1 HPEKTLEL
9 AITKEEWIQSSRL
22 QPTGEQEVESEESE
36 SDLEASN
43 AEEGEDPDLQEPSTS
58 LSNIFLVAN
67 LSVVKDSSKTSEEKT
82 LSTSEQFDV
91 KDMGITLPNND
102 PRSKLN
108 ARLRYNW
115 KRYIQSDL
123 EEYIQLVN
131 RRGTGGIESLWSED
145 DEPIVAL
152 LSQLGNTT
160 SETSDGRLHIITQ
173 EPDGIRLIPNSDA
186 SSVPESGHSSST
198 SSDEYDSSYESSNSD
213 DRQRRHNFVEETLR
227 DIERDFHRQNPTP
240 STSYYS
246 PSYPSSRSSHHS
258 ERSLSPVRRQDHL
271 QDLEVRIRQNVT
283 VRPHHYPYYFHRPPG
298 APSAHLSYRDYNP
311 QWERPSRRRRSDTST
326 PSNVSNRENEPILN
340 GVRSQTNSPTSF
352 AGYSGPHSTDASI
365 HLHIPQSEATE
376 IASMTANM
384 HLNGRQEP
392 FQNHSHLNHTGI
404 QETRDIFIA
413 EHNESDSKTD
423 SEMPG
428 LITVSDSDYDSSDE
442 DDSDKD
448 ISSVKQYTSQ
458 AHPFVTY
465 QRLKRLAVDK
475 KGDKLLAPKKEGPI
489 GASHPSNTPITAGRL
504 TEEDRFAYG
513 SSSLSPKNES
523 LEKLRL
529 EYLTKGETLA
539 DVPER
544 MTCWICIHGDL
555 VDRRMGGNQ
564 IQKGGVREHKHV
576 KESAMKRIGTAG
588 SSVSNAV
595 IRMTGD
601 VTSQD
606 DTSRTRQDLNENTEK
621 SGREQSEDR
630 ERKNESL
637 YDDTRQ
643 TVRSTSRQ
651 TGRDVL
657 ESENEQTAGD
667 APLRKIL
674 SCETR
679 VSYET
684 ATKGNDA
691 TISIRPSPTKYYG
704 DNVPDKPQDD
714 VASQTLRSDPI
725 SPSSRA
731 FPSSLEIDDPRK
743 QRRIR
748 QSGELSSQ
756 SREDVLW
763 RYDEEVGKERDAL
776 DNDKSEKVLLPKLA
790 ITVRCKDGAEVVK
803 TQRILGEEDK
813 KKPAGGEDEKYKKD
827 KDEMVVVQDQP
838 TSAQPPD
845 FDSPS
850 SNPISFIF
858 LNLRSVLPMPQA
870 RAPTAVSCLSFQPS
884 VDNFRAVKATICNST
899 DEGAQDFVRQYE
911 HVFPTAPRPNNAPQ
925 PDPVNCEAVF
935 ARDVTDQFAGV
946 LRTLLPQIRSGS
958 EKFHLTIAVAATRK
972 TLLDQTAMVNARV
985 MTFEEGKDPAVRIG
999 HACLLQLGDVVEP
1012 CLMPPAERG
1021 PGGDPLPY
1029 LANMDPSVIGF
1040 TPDGRAPRLRHSGP
1054 LIALDTVAQG
1064 EDPEIDAD
1072 GDWTVAPC
1080 EVDPRRN
1087 ELAAYDHHAQNCDKT
1102 GPQVAIDHKKL
1113 QELLIRTNFTPEAR
1127 TFIAGTL
1134 ENLVRVVGNS
1144 KVMFLNQLR
1153 LLPDVGQEPY
1163 APFGKPTRFA
1173 HIMSYISL
1181 LNILMDPNLIL
1192 FKDEDALYSSF
1203 PLNAPTIKAASAASD
1218 LLPSSTFPS
1227 RDLSPIFSSVSSS
1240 PSYHPSSPPLN
1251 WARSPAWDTF
1261 AVSNKENIPTF
1272 DYEQWS
1278 AEIAKAEVATRE
1290 APSPSL
1296 DINEPLTVDPSLLE
1310 PLHFDNRSETLSAAD
1325 EDEPMEFRRAPTPF
1339 PPAIRKFED
1348 FDTFTLD
1355 NSYSAPT
1362 TSTPAHCSE
1371 SARRPHSTLIDQS
1384 APLTQSSGSSVRT
1397 GGNHCAPTSGR
1408 DSDMATPIEAS
1419 REVNFTEAR
1428 LSSLSNPIIETFSRI
1443 IGEGEYGD
1451 LSPIKRDIFED
1462 EDDFSDMDTDDL
1474 ESDVDSEEGR
1484 PTGLSV
1490 HDAVPVTTSDV
1501 SSAVLGSEG
1510 HTSGNESQNQ
1520 ELLAVRGPSPTP
1532 VLAPAQIPVPFDIPS
1547 TPSVRPLPLIH
1558 TPILPPTQFTAPK
1571 TLQALR
1577 PQLKGENFALRTR
1590 HPDNTGY
1597 ADTTLVDKCRH
1608 IDNIFVEP
1616 DVVGR
1621 GAIGHPYSD
1630 VDVIPQYSMTP
1641 RLYMILF
1648 DGVSDNH
1655 PLRDHGIFHA
1665 QTSDSLFDDGHMG
1678 DISVW
1683 YRNTWT
1689 REMYRLYARQ
1699 DYPLDE
1705 GQLVL
1710 TNAHPAVHEA
1720 AERIREYKPI
1730 FESYIR
1736 LSDNHSFDAP
1746 PLPPAIRREPL
1757 PPVWYEA
1764 RLPEEF
1770 PTRLH
1775 MMVVRKSGVQSM
1787 CANDITTSVV
1797 SYLDPHF
1804 DGRPEIKYNAW
1815 VQPND
1820 LDFIRDSRFRFVTL
1834 INQFIRHLAC
1844 ASTRARVDSLPAS
1857 HPTHHFFYYHSV
1869 PLRYL
1874 SSDVDDARQGFNVY
1888 CTHADPSY
1896 VGSPPYPPCS
1906 PLVPINP
1913 CLSVEEDEFLF
1924 HMSLLFRLE
1933 GYDHLANCVTNLRGM
1948 RFFLPDE
1955 LRILFANGYLDP
1967 LHHFDHLGHKY
1978 PYTG

>member
-1 HPEKTLEL
+1 
-9 AITKEEWIQSSRL
+9 
-22 QPTGEQEVESEESE
+22 
-36 SDLEASN
+36 
-43 AEEGEDPDLQEPSTS
+43 
-58 LSNIFLVAN
+58 
-67 LSVVKDSSKTSEEKT
+67 
-82 LSTSEQFDV
+82 
-91 KDMGITLPNND
+91 
-102 PRSKLN
+102 
-108 ARLRYNW
+108 
-115 KRYIQSDL
+115 
-123 EEYIQLVN
+123 
-131 RRGTGGIESLWSED
+131 
-145 DEPIVAL
+145 
-152 LSQLGNTT
+152 
-160 SETSDGRLHIITQ
+160 
-173 EPDGIRLIPNSDA
+173 
-186 SSVPESGHSSST
+186 
-198 SSDEYDSSYESSNSD
+198 
-213 DRQRRHNFVEETLR
+213 
-227 DIERDFHRQNPTP
+227 
-240 STSYYS
+240 
-246 PSYPSSRSSHHS
+246 
-258 ERSLSPVRRQDHL
+258 
-271 QDLEVRIRQNVT
+271 
-283 VRPHHYPYYFHRPPG
+283 
-298 APSAHLSYRDYNP
+298 
-311 QWERPSRRRRSDTST
+311 
-326 PSNVSNRENEPILN
+326 
-340 GVRSQTNSPTSF
+340 
-352 AGYSGPHSTDASI
+352 
-365 HLHIPQSEATE
+365 
-376 IASMTANM
+376 
-384 HLNGRQEP
+384 
-392 FQNHSHLNHTGI
+392 
-404 QETRDIFIA
+404 
-413 EHNESDSKTD
+413 
-423 SEMPG
+423 MPG

-513 SSSLSPKNES
+513 SSS
-523 LEKLRL
+523 
-529 EYLTKGETLA
+529 
-539 DVPER
+539 
-544 MTCWICIHGDL
+544 
-555 VDRRMGGNQ
+555 
-564 IQKGGVREHKHV
+564 
-576 KESAMKRIGTAG
+576 
-588 SSVSNAV
+588 
-595 IRMTGD
+595 
-601 VTSQD
+601 
-606 DTSRTRQDLNENTEK
+606 
-621 SGREQSEDR
+621 
-630 ERKNESL
+630 
-637 YDDTRQ
+637 
-643 TVRSTSRQ
+643 
-651 TGRDVL
+651 
-657 ESENEQTAGD
+657 
-667 APLRKIL
+667 
-674 SCETR
+674 
-679 VSYET
+679 
-684 ATKGNDA
+684 
-691 TISIRPSPTKYYG
+691 
-704 DNVPDKPQDD
+704 
-714 VASQTLRSDPI
+714 
-725 SPSSRA
+725 
-731 FPSSLEIDDPRK
+731 
-743 QRRIR
+743 
-748 QSGELSSQ
+748 
-756 SREDVLW
+756 
-763 RYDEEVGKERDAL
+763 
-776 DNDKSEKVLLPKLA
+776 
-790 ITVRCKDGAEVVK
+790 
-803 TQRILGEEDK
+803 EEDK

-958 EKFHLTIAVAATRK
+958 EKFHLTIAVAATSARLQPRFEGK

-1080 EVDPRRN
+1080 EVDPVPRMMCLADCSWGTHDTMQRRN
-1087 ELAAYDHHAQNCDKT
+1087 ELVVSQKYDCFPPSPPYIPTLLLNDSFIAAAYDHHAQNCDKT

-1339 PPAIRKFED
+1339 PPAIRKSKTSIHSPLIIRIPPLPHRRLPIAANPQDVVRSSPDIGRQED
-1348 FDTFTLD
+1348 TEYYSQMLRNERKHKTRHLFITLFTEPIPHL
-1355 NSYSAPT
+1355 A
-1362 TSTPAHCSE
+1362 
-1371 SARRPHSTLIDQS
+1371 HSTLIDQS
-1384 APLTQSSGSSVRT
+1384 APLTQSS
-1397 GGNHCAPTSGR
+1397 APLSGQEGITAPLLGR

-1532 VLAPAQIPVPFDIPS
+1532 A
-1547 TPSVRPLPLIH
+1547 
-1558 TPILPPTQFTAPK
+1558 TAP
-1571 TLQALR
+1571 
-1577 PQLKGENFALRTR
+1577 
-1590 HPDNTGY
+1590 HPHANLTTDSIHRAKDPSSSETATQGRELCPSYTSSGQHRY

-1699 DYPLDE
+1699 DYPLDK

-1736 LSDNHSFDAP
+1736 LSDDHSFDAP

-1815 VQPND
+1815 FS
-1820 LDFIRDSRFRFVTL
+1820 LTTWTSF
-1834 INQFIRHLAC
+1834 FIRHLAC